1 MNTCSD
7 NAFQSRIETLIQLC
21 GSVAELSRKSH
32 LSRGVISKYQ
42 NGESDPSRSRLI
54 ALAEAAGVRVE
65 WLATGE
71 GPMRPDGARAAPAP
85 HSQPALNLERLARIG
100 EAIADLYREENAR
113 IYPRQLARLQG
124 ETYNDLAE
132 TTTSDEEWELGLKI
146 TLQRLRRD
154 LRAQPGDGSSKRLA

>member
-1 MNTCSD
+1 MNND
-7 NAFQSRIETLIQLC
+7 AHNNDLASRIRALIGSESIRGCALKWDIPEGSLRQYLN
-21 GSVAELSRKSH
+21 GSVPGVDKVIAIA
-32 LSRGVISKYQ
+32 RG
-42 NGESDPSRSRLI
+42 
-54 ALAEAAGVRVE
+54 AGVRIE

-71 GPMRPDGARAAPAP
+71 GPMRPDDAAPTEKSTP
-85 HSQPALNLERLARIG
+85 SALNLERLARIG

-132 TTTSDEEWELGLKI
+132 TTTSDQEWELGLKI